1 MTRDELRVLIR
12 EVIGEATADMRSE
25 LAQVA
30 GSVPATADENSM
42 TVDKGLLTERHLQT
56 AASKNLAAIHVARS
70 VLVTP
75 LARDAAR
82 SKGIRIERID

>member
-1 MTRDELRVLIR
+1 MTREQLRVLIR
-12 EVIGEATADMRSE
+12 EVIGEATADLRAE
-25 LAQVA
+25 LAAAVRNTPT
-30 GSVPATADENSM
+30 SKDSM
-42 TVDKGLLTERHLQT
+42 TVSKGLLTERQIQS
-56 AASKNLAAIHVARS
+56 AASKNLDAVLVTKS